1 MAKQKAPNA
10 RYEIG
15 FALDK
20 LPWLWDLEV
29 SFRYLYPVFNQPEG
43 GKMQKIG
50 RNDPCPCGSGKK
62 YKKCCL
68 GKNGDAV
75 PVGGASQGVQSEL
88 HQAIE
93 GKEFS
98 SLEEAQDFANQFMQ
112 QRNQRPMDDFHGL
125 SPEQMSQILNYPFD
139 SPQIAYFP
147 DSIESADQSPIMFLF
162 NLMVE
167 AIGEDGLK
175 PTAKGNLP
183 QKFCR
188 EAFQCYQSEDRHRNQ
203 LYNRKVNKEDDFF
216 DLHVT
221 RLIAEMAGLVRKYKG
236 RFILSRKCRKLLAE
250 GGGAIYPCLFRTFV
264 EKYNW
269 GYGDRHQEIPFI
281 QHAFLFSLYLLQRY
295 GAENRSAQFY
305 EDIFL
310 NAFPVLLKDI
320 EDEVYMTKEQ
330 IFCSAYTLRTFE
342 RFAGFLGLADN
353 ERSHNTSGSYPF
365 MNHHLTKLPLIDEIV
380 RFNL

>member
-147 DSIESADQSPIMFLF
+147 DSIESADQSPIMFL
-162 NLMVE
+162 
-167 AIGEDGLK
+167 
-175 PTAKGNLP
+175 
-183 QKFCR
+183 
-188 EAFQCYQSEDRHRNQ
+188 
-203 LYNRKVNKEDDFF
+203 
-216 DLHVT
+216 
-221 RLIAEMAGLVRKYKG
+221 
-236 RFILSRKCRKLLAE
+236 
-250 GGGAIYPCLFRTFV
+250 
-264 EKYNW
+264 
-269 GYGDRHQEIPFI
+269 
-281 QHAFLFSLYLLQRY
+281 
-295 GAENRSAQFY
+295 
-305 EDIFL
+305 
-310 NAFPVLLKDI
+310 
-320 EDEVYMTKEQ
+320 
-330 IFCSAYTLRTFE
+330 
-342 RFAGFLGLADN
+342 
-353 ERSHNTSGSYPF
+353 
-365 MNHHLTKLPLIDEIV
+365 
-380 RFNL
+380 